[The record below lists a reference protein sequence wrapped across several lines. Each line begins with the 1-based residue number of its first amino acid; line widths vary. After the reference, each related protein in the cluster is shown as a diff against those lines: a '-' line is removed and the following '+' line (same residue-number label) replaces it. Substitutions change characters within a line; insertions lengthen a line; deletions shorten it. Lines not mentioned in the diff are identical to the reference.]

1 MANTSKKK
9 DISKQVKDFSHA
21 EQEKRT
27 FIARQ
32 TFIGNLRTMSISIL
46 AITLAMVI
54 DGIII
59 GQFLGT
65 DAIAA
70 YGLAS
75 PVFMILNA
83 IFAVFGTGAQSVCAN
98 CMGRGDMKKANGIFN
113 ATLIATLSLSALMLI
128 GLIVALDPLSQ
139 MLCATNSGDN
149 SEALVQGTKDY
160 ILGITI
166 GIPIQFLCRV
176 ISPFMQLDSD
186 RQRVLPSTLTG
197 SCINIAGDL
206 VNALFIGFGLFGMAL
221 ASSIGFCGELTVL
234 LFHFRK
240 KTAMYKIN
248 FKLSS

>member
-1 MANTSKKK
+1 MKIFKKNNDTSQ
-9 DISKQVKDFSHA
+9 QVKDFRAA
-21 EQEKRT
+21 EAEKRRSIT
-27 FIARQ
+27 QQ
-32 TFIGNLRTMSISIL
+32 TFIGNLRTMSVSIL

-65 DAIAA
+65 DAIAG

-75 PVFMILNA
+75 PIFMIINA

-98 CMGRGDMKKANGIFN
+98 FMGRGDMKKANGIFN
-113 ATLIATLSLSALMLI
+113 ATLIATLALSALMTLVLI
-128 GLIVALDPLSQ
+128 IALDPLAQ

-149 SEALVQGTKDY
+149 AEALVQGTKDY
-160 ILGITI
+160 ILGITV

-186 RQRVLPSTLTG
+186 RQRVLPSTLSG
-197 SCINIAGDL
+197 SGINIAGDL
-206 VNALFIGFGLFGMAL
+206 FNALVLNWGLFGMAL
-221 ASSIGFCGELTVL
+221 ASSVGFCGELTIL
-234 LFHFRK
+234 LLHFRK